1 MSYIIWVLSAA
12 PRRYSGG
19 PINDEK
25 QSGILSRAVFRAQ
38 SVELEPSRA
47 FLLKAR
53 RAFQIKKLGSAR
65 KLDLRGKKS
74 LKKARFLV
82 PNRKKMVP
90 NHKSRAFVEL
100 FKKARARLDFLL

>member
-1 MSYIIWVLSAA
+1 M
-12 PRRYSGG
+12 
-19 PINDEK
+19 
-25 QSGILSRAVFRAQ
+25 FRAQ

-82 PNRKKMVP
+82 PNRKNGAKSQKLVP
-90 NHKSRAFVEL
+90 NRKSRAFVEL
-100 FKKARARLDFLL
+100 FKKARARLGSTF